1 MKKKTKTAVAV
12 GVGLTAAAAAAAAGA
27 YFLTGKRGVKN
38 RKKLATWATKAK
50 AEAMREFQKMKV
62 QNAAMYEKVVAQM
75 EKKYRAMNID
85 PVEVADLV
93 SDLKKHWMVVSKSM
107 KKVAKKAVVKKATPK
122 KAAKKRG

>member
-12 GVGLTAAAAAAAAGA
+12 GVGLTAAVAAAAAGA

-38 RKKLATWATKAK
+38 RKAIKAWAVKAK
-50 AEAMREFQKMKV
+50 AEGMREFKKMKV
-62 QNAAMYEKVVAQM
+62 QNAAMYNKMVAQV

-85 PVEVADLV
+85 PKEVAALV
-93 SDLKKHWMVVSKSM
+93 SDLKKHWTVVSKGVKQM
-107 KKVAKKAVVKKATPK
+107 AKKVAKKAAPK